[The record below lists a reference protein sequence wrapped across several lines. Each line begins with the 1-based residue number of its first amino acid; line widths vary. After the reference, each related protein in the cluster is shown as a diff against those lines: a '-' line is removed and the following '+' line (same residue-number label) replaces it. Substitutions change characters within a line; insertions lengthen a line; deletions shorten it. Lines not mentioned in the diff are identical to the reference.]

1 MKKILFVVAVVL
13 GLASCS
19 APKNDDGAQTSE
31 NSIQLIRNA
40 TLKLDYAD
48 KTFLIDPMFSA
59 KGEFISII
67 GVNKNPMVHL
77 TMPVDS
83 IMNDVEFVLATH
95 SHIDHFDRPA
105 AEAIGKDI
113 TLYVQPADSV
123 FFLNEFGLEN
133 TEIISESKVID
144 GLTIYRTGGEHGKG
158 TIKEMMGE
166 VSGFVLKADGEPT
179 VYVVG
184 DCLWTDEIKANI
196 NKYQPDWVVINTG
209 GAIIPAL
216 SPEFGTLIMNEKDV
230 VRMIKESPEKCRFI
244 AVHMDAIDHC
254 QTTRSILRNE
264 ADKEGISKEKLI
276 IPADGETIEL

>member
-31 NSIQLIRNA
+31 NTIQLIRNA
-40 TLKLDYAD
+40 TIKLDYAG
-48 KTFLIDPMFSA
+48 KTFLIDPVFSA
-59 KGEFISII
+59 KGELMSVI
-67 GVNKNPMVHL
+67 GVNKNPTVHL

-83 IMNDVEFVLATH
+83 IMSGVEFVLATH
-95 SHIDHFDRPA
+95 SHFDHFDRPA
-105 AEAIGKDI
+105 AVAMGKDL

-123 FFLNEFGLEN
+123 FFLNEFGMEN

-144 GLTIYRTGGEHGKG
+144 GLTIYRTGGEHGKD

-196 NKYQPDWVVINTG
+196 DKYQPDWVVINTG

-230 VRMIKESPEKCRFI
+230 VKMIKESPEKCRFI